1 MSKVKPELLAPAG
14 NLEKVKWA
22 FMYGADAVYFGGQN
36 YGLRAN
42 AQNLSIDEIEEACI
56 YAHKLNKKVY
66 VTVNI
71 VFHNEDIDGLEEYLK
86 SLDKIKVDAIIVSDP
101 LVIELAKKIVPNLNI
116 FLSTQQNTL
125 NYEACNYWYD
135 EGVKRVVLGRETS
148 KEDIL
153 SIIKNSNV
161 ELEVFIQ
168 GAMCVG
174 YSGRCMLSN
183 YFTNRDSNRGGCSQ
197 ICRWNFE
204 LFNKNKEKI
213 KSDIDFSMTIKD
225 LNMLSHIPELIDM
238 GIASF
243 KIEGRMRSIYYIAT
257 VINVYRNA
265 IDEYFK
271 TGKINNIKDLEKELF
286 RCANRDSVPQYFI
299 RKPGVDEQ
307 YYLGRDEVSNKD
319 FLGIVLSYD
328 DVNKEI
334 TLEQRNYFE
343 VGDEITIFGPNMEN
357 IDIKVGYIKDVKGN
371 MIDAARHAQ
380 EIVKI
385 PCDKLVYENNL
396 IRVKF

>member
-1 MSKVKPELLAPAG
+1 MSRIKPELLAPAG

-22 FMYGADAVYFGGQN
+22 FMYGADAVYLGGQN
-36 YGLRAN
+36 FGLRAN
-42 AQNLSIDEIEEACI
+42 AQNLSLPEIKEACD
-56 YAHKLNKKVY
+56 YAHSLNKKVY

-71 VFHNEDIDGLEEYLK
+71 VFHNEDIDGLDEYLK
-86 SLDKIKVDAIIVSDP
+86 SLYECNVDAIIVSDP
-101 LVIELAKKIVPNLNI
+101 LVIELVKNKVPNLTI

-125 NYEACNYWYD
+125 NYEACNFWYD

-148 KEDIL
+148 KEDML
-153 SIIKNSNV
+153 SIIENSKV

-204 LFNKNKEKI
+204 LFDCNKEKI
-213 KSDIDFSMTIKD
+213 KSDINFSMTVKD
-225 LNMLSHIPELIDM
+225 LNMLSHISELIDM
-238 GIASF
+238 GISSF

-257 VINVYRNA
+257 VINVYRKA
-265 IDEYFK
+265 IDEYFN
-271 TGKINNIKDLEKELF
+271 TGKIKDIDSKQYELF

-299 RKPGVDEQ
+299 KKPGVNEQ

-319 FLGIVLSYD
+319 FLGVVLEYD
-328 DVNKEI
+328 DINKEI
-334 TLEQRNYFE
+334 VIEERNYFK

-357 IDIKVGYIKDVKGN
+357 IDLKVEYIKDSNGN
-371 MIDAARHAQ
+371 MVDAARHAE
-380 EIVKI
+380 EIVRI
-385 PCDKLVYENNL
+385 PCNKKVSVNDL